1 MLTATELAAL
11 RNTLNLSLPDSG
23 TISRKTWVSD
33 GEGGGTV
40 SLSAAGTVACRVSPI
55 SQSGIEA
62 MLNGRLTTSTQHVIT
77 FSAETSVTTNDQ
89 IASGG
94 ETYEVVAVVAPRSWE
109 ISRRVYAV
117 RTE

>member
-1 MLTATELAAL
+1 MLTSSELAAL
-11 RNTLNLSLPDSG
+11 RATLDASLPDSG
-23 TISRKTWVSD
+23 TIYAKSWASD

-40 SLSAAGTVACRVSPI
+40 SLTVAGTAACRVSPI

-62 MLNGRLTTSTQHVIT
+62 ALNGRLTTSTQHVIT
-77 FSAETSVTTNDQ
+77 FSAETTVTTDDQ
-89 IASGG
+89 VASGG

>member
-23 TISRKTWVSD
+23 TIARKTWASD
-33 GEGGGTV
+33 GEGGGSITYP
-40 SLSAAGTVACRVSPI
+40 AAGTAVCRVSPI
-55 SQSGIEA
+55 SQSGMEA
-62 MLNGRLTTSTQHVIT
+62 LLSGKLTTTTQHVIT
-77 FSAETSVTTNDQ
+77 FAAGTDVRTTDQ
-89 IASGG
+89 VASGG
-94 ETYEVVAVVAPRSWE
+94 ETYEVVAVVAPRTWE

>member
-1 MLTATELAAL
+1 MLTSGELAAL
-11 RNTLNLSLPDSG
+11 RATLDASLPDRG
-23 TISRKTWVSD
+23 TILTKTWVSD

-40 SLSAAGTVACRVSPI
+40 SMSAAGTVACRVSPI

-62 MLNGRLTTSTQHVIT
+62 MLNGKMTTTTQHVIT
-77 FSAETSVTTNDQ
+77 FSAETTVTTDDQ

-94 ETYEVVAVVAPRSWE
+94 ETYEVVAVVTPRSWE

-117 RTE
+117 RVE